1 MPEKRFHFVTDRCA
15 SQIAK
20 LIESQQEPTVLLFF
34 DAFTATL
41 VRIDLVRANGEIL
54 PGSWVAKGP
63 LEEAEAAALAGITA
77 QSPMS
82 IN

>member
-1 MPEKRFHFVTDRCA
+1 MPEKRFHFVTDLCA
-15 SQIAK
+15 SQIAQ
-20 LIESQQEPTVLLFF
+20 LIESQKEPTVLLFF
-34 DAFTATL
+34 DPLTATL
-41 VRIDLVRANGEIL
+41 VRIDLVLVNGEIL

-77 QSPMS
+77 PNPMS